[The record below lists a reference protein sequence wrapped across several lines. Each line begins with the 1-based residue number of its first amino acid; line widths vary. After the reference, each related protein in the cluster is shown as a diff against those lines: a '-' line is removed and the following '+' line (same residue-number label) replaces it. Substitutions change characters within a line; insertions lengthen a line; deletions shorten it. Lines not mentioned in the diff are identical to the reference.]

1 MSRTRVTEPVIMSGY
16 ILIPLCRRDGS
27 VRAWAKVD
35 DVDADLAD
43 ERWRLWYRG
52 GNRRA
57 CGFYAAC
64 GRQDGEMYLHRAV
77 LQRKLGRVL
86 IPRLEFTDHINGDG
100 LDNRRDNLRVASKR
114 QNNANRAKRPG
125 FTSAYLGVCTTRGGR
140 WLAEI
145 SDGGRQ
151 RYLGQFD
158 TEAEAALA
166 YNAAALEVH
175 GEFARLNVVDGAV

>member
-16 ILIPLCRRDGS
+16 ILIPLCRRDGG

-43 ERWRLWYRG
+43 ERWCLWHRG
-52 GNRRA
+52 GNKRKY
-57 CGFYAAC
+57 GFYAVC
-64 GRQDGEMYLHRAV
+64 NRQDSEMYLHRAV
-77 LQRKLGRVL
+77 LQRKLGRALV
-86 IPRLEFTDHINGDG
+86 PRLEFTDHINGDG

-114 QNNANRAKRPG
+114 QNMANRAKRSG
-125 FTSAYLGVCTTRGGR
+125 FTSAFLGVSAFRDGR
-140 WLAEI
+140 WLARI
-145 SDGGRQ
+145 RDGERQ
-151 RYLGQFD
+151 RHLGVFD
-158 TEAEAALA
+158 TEAEAARA